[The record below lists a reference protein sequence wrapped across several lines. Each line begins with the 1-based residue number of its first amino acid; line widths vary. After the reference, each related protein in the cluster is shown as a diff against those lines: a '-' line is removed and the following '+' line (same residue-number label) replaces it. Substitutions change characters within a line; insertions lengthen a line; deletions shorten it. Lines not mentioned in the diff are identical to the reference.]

1 MDAEKKFSFF
11 YSQIVEGENDMIG
24 HITYSLYKTS
34 KIKFIEKFKEGN
46 AGRPPTEKELE
57 TFYISAEN
65 HITSYRI
72 QAEQLLSDF
81 ISRTV
86 DASLEEIEK
95 EMLLKQQEALR
106 KIIDPLIPP
115 QPKGPWSGFWM
126 SVIVKGTQTV
136 VVAIIIFFII
146 FFSSVQENG
155 FWPALRNLFPEHQ
168 KNKPVNKE
176 VIDTTRK

>member
-1 MDAEKKFSFF
+1 MNAEKRFSFF

-46 AGRPPTEKELE
+46 EGRIPTEKELE

-65 HITSYRI
+65 HISSYRI

-86 DASLEEIEK
+86 DASLEDMEKQMLINQQDTLREI
-95 EMLLKQQEALR
+95 
-106 KIIDPLIPP
+106 INPLIPP
-115 QPKGPWSGFWM
+115 PPKGPWAGFGM
-126 SVIVKGTQTV
+126 AVIVKGTQTV
-136 VVAIIIFFII
+136 VVAIIIFFIL
-146 FFSSVQENG
+146 FFASVQENG
-155 FWPALRNLFPEHQ
+155 FWPAVKKLFPEHE
-168 KNKPVNKE
+168 KNHTIPTNSLAK
-176 VIDTTRK
+176 